1 MASNTTK
8 VNGASNVTLDSGIF
22 TQQKWTES
30 GIASANTFIIQPV
43 TVSTS
48 LSLTGTGGDI
58 VVVKGY
64 SGDYTSKLS
73 GKVLTLQSDTQTIN
87 ITLASLSKVTL
98 TFTDGDKIVDVSA
111 KTLGTQTLTK
121 VARHIDGPTAHEIK
135 SLADAGAIAAAH
147 EKNALANAAAAAAT
161 HENTALANALNA
173 TVTLLSNNEKT
184 IKSAL
189 DVLLPSYQYQS
200 DTNGTSISF
209 TTTSNDGTKTEVYA
223 NNSSDGHQSSTVYKY
238 DSTSNLIS
246 RVDTDSLQWQ
256 DEGNISHSNEN
267 VHTLINYSSGKQA
280 ETFVVKNDNQISSSS
295 IEYDKAGNITSVIEV
310 SADNTK
316 TETYNTD
323 DNNGHKTNEIYNYDA
338 KGNIISS
345 SISDSLTWLDDV
357 NKSHTDETIRSVNV
371 AADASKVEIQK
382 TVTDGIQTNSVTSQ
396 YDANGDIMSVIT
408 VRGDKSQT
416 ETYTTDDN
424 THSTTTTYE
433 YDQNGNRIS
442 SSNSDYL
449 IWQDDTGT
457 HTKEIVHTLLTNTD
471 GTQSE
476 SFITNYDGQKTAY
489 ILEDVTSKKVN
500 IAPFDASNANFSFI
514 IAEGNYTFNI
524 AKFDTGDSLLFSNSK
539 VTPIINNAS
548 GSDGIVDVIYSN
560 NNTTT
565 TIHLTGITNTQ
576 DASIGTTYDGF
587 LNTFATLS

>member
-8 VNGASNVTLDSGIF
+8 VNGASKVTLDSGTF

-30 GIASANTFIIQPV
+30 GSASANTFIIQP
-43 TVSTS
+43 TAVSTS
-48 LSLTGTGGDI
+48 LSLTGTSGDI

-98 TFTDGDKIVDVSA
+98 TFTDGDKTVDISA

-121 VARHIDGPTAHEIK
+121 VAHHIDGPTAHEIK
-135 SLADAGAIAAAH
+135 SLADAAAIAAAH
-147 EKNALANAAAAAAT
+147 ENAALATAATNATAHENAALAAA
-161 HENTALANALNA
+161 ENA
-173 TVTLLSNNEKT
+173 TRVLLSNNT
-184 IKSAL
+184 
-189 DVLLPSYQYQS
+189 YQITS
-200 DTNGTSISF
+200 DSNGTSINLTIVNS
-209 TTTSNDGTKTEVYA
+209 DRTKTEIYS
-223 NNSSDGHQSSTVYKY
+223 NNSSDGHQTSTEYKY
-238 DSTSNLIS
+238 DSASNLIS
-246 RVDTDSLQWQ
+246 RVDTDSLLWQ
-256 DEGNISHSNEN
+256 DESNISHTKEE
-267 VHTLINYSSGKQA
+267 VHTLVNYSSGKQA
-280 ETFVVKNDNQISSSS
+280 ETFIVKNDSQTILSTS
-295 IEYDKAGNITSVIEV
+295 IEYDSAGNITSVIEV

-323 DNNGHKTNEIYNYDA
+323 DNNGHKTNEIYNYDV
-338 KGNIISS
+338 KGNITSS
-345 SISDSLTWLDDV
+345 SISDSLTWLDDT
-357 NKSHTDETIRSVNV
+357 NKSHTDETIRTVNV
-371 AADASKVEIQK
+371 AADASRVETQK
-382 TVTDGIQTNSVTSQ
+382 TATDGIQTNSVTSQ

-408 VRGDKSQT
+408 IRGDKSQT

-442 SSNSDYL
+442 SSDSDYL

-457 HTKEIVHTLLTNTD
+457 HTKEIIHTLLTNAD

-476 SFITNYDGQKTAY
+476 SFITNYDGQKIAY
-489 ILEDVTSKKVN
+489 TLEDVTSKKVN
-500 IAPFDASNANFSFI
+500 TSPFDASNADFSFI
-514 IAEGNYTFNI
+514 FAEGNYTFNI
-524 AKFDTGDSLLFSNSK
+524 GKFNTGDSLIFSNSK
-539 VTPIINNAS
+539 VIPIINNAS
-548 GSDGIVDVIYSN
+548 SSDGIVDVIYSN

-565 TIHLTGITNTQ
+565 TVHLTGITNTQ

-587 LNTFATLS
+587 LNTFSTLA